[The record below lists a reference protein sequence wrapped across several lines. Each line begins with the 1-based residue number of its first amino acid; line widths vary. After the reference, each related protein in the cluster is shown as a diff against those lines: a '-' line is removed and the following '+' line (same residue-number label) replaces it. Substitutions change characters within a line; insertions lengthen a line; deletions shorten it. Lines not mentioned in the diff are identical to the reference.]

1 MGLIQHHLSYTT
13 NRREQRIV
21 YFYPLV
27 SFRQHFLFVCLFLY
41 PEIEDNNT
49 PNVLYCL
56 VLSLWCL
63 LVSSHGASLPLLGM
77 DDVIQ
82 TASASDPI
90 PWMVSL
96 SACSS
101 VGNSAD
107 ADADADADAAPFKL
121 PTHNFPFLGA

>member
-1 MGLIQHHLSYTT
+1 MSCIVLS
-13 NRREQRIV
+13 
-21 YFYPLV
+21 
-27 SFRQHFLFVCLFLY
+27 
-41 PEIEDNNT
+41 
-49 PNVLYCL
+49 CL

-63 LVSSHGASLPLLGM
+63 LVSSHGASLLLLGM

-107 ADADADADAAPFKL
+107 ADAAPFKI
-121 PTHNFPFLGA
+121 THPQFPLAWCLVALSSPLKVPCPLDSSHVSLTLQHGTAINCLSDLYLATIIDVRSAF